1 MVQYVRICVWRG
13 EFMEISRRKRK
24 MFSLLV
30 TVAVLIAAFAFAPA
44 VREAAAQVIGYGF
57 SPEPEDDGNPD
68 CGKDPSRW
76 NPIGGHYERRYNKSV
91 SNSQAIPTRVCA
103 TICGTTSA
111 PESDPNV

>member
-1 MVQYVRICVWRG
+1 
-13 EFMEISRRKRK
+13 MEISRRKRK

-76 NPIGGHYERRYNKSV
+76 NPIGGHYERRYNKFCE
-91 SNSQAIPTRVCA
+91 QFT
-103 TICGTTSA
+103 G
-111 PESDPNV
+111 DPNESLCHDMWHDECPGI